1 MPHVPSHPL
10 TTASPFSAACVVRA
24 PNMARLACR
33 PDTAGMVT
41 VHAVDAD
48 TGAAVEP
55 ACDKRIT
62 SHGCHSA
69 EADPAQTGHLY
80 VPCVAAWPTNAKTDR
95 MKNGGEP
102 ITL

>member
-1 MPHVPSHPL
+1 
-10 TTASPFSAACVVRA
+10 
-24 PNMARLACR
+24 
-33 PDTAGMVT
+33 MVT

>member
-1 MPHVPSHPL
+1 
-10 TTASPFSAACVVRA
+10 
-24 PNMARLACR
+24 MARLAC

-41 VHAVDAD
+41 VHKVDAD

-69 EADPAQTGHLY
+69 EVDPAQPGHLY
-80 VPCVAAWPTNAKTDR
+80 VPCVAAWPSKAKTDR
-95 MKNGGEP
+95 MQNGGEP
-102 ITL
+102 